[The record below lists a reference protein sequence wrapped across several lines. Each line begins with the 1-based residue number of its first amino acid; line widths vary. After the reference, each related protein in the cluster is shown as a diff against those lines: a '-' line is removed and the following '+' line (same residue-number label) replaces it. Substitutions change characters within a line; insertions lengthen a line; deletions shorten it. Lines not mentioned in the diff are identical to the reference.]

1 MLVSRIEQAMA
12 PRLVAVNISS
22 GGIPKRAVACARLTL
37 DGLEGDGH
45 NHEKHRRK
53 ERAISIQDV
62 ELLNQIRAEG
72 YAVGPGLMGENLTVQ
87 ALDVQ
92 ALSAGDQLVFEGGA
106 ALELTGIRK
115 PCFVLDAIHPSL
127 KESVVGR
134 CGFMARVLTPGEL
147 RPGQSITV
155 QRAAVAA
162 ESAA

>member
-1 MLVSRIEQAMA
+1 MA
-12 PRLVAVNISS
+12 PRLIAVNISS
-22 GGIPKRAVACARLTL
+22 GGIPKRAVPCARLTL

-45 NHEKHRRK
+45 DHEKHRRR

-62 ELLNQIRAEG
+62 ELLDEIRAEG
-72 YAVGPGLMGENLTVQ
+72 YGVAPGLMGENLTVQ

-92 ALSAGDQLVFEGGA
+92 SLSAGDRLVFEGGA

-115 PCFVLDAIHPSL
+115 PCYVLDAVDPRL

-134 CGFMARVLTPGEL
+134 CGFMARVVTPGEL

-155 QRAAVAA
+155 QRAAAAA